1 MNKATTST
9 VAKTTKP
16 AVKRAVA
23 KPRTPKPVSLIS
35 KEQWQQ
41 IETEMAGSFVNV
53 KFGYKGHEIHVQR
66 ERKDEATTCLSV
78 YIDTVIKG
86 AWMCQIKNLP
96 EDAPKII
103 PDVWSQRTI
112 AKYKQKMI
120 TQIEKVW
127 GKRLAKKEYPELHG
141 KIIWLC
147 PYFSKASVLC
157 RQFKKLEGLEL
168 TKAACLKNEPVFS

>member
-1 MNKATTST
+1 MNKTTAIT
-9 VAKTTKP
+9 TAKATKP

-23 KPRTPKPVSLIS
+23 KPRMPKPVSLIT

-41 IETEMAGSFVNV
+41 IETEMAGSYVNV
-53 KFGYKGHEIHVQR
+53 KFRYQGHEIHVQR
-66 ERKDEATTCLSV
+66 ERKNEATTCLSV

-103 PDVWSQRTI
+103 PEVWSQRTI

-120 TQIEKVW
+120 TEIEKIW
-127 GKRLAKKEYPELHG
+127 GKRLAKKECPDLHD
-141 KIIWLC
+141 KIIWL
-147 PYFSKASVLC
+147 
-157 RQFKKLEGLEL
+157 
-168 TKAACLKNEPVFS
+168 